1 MVWDLSWDGSS
12 TTIDRALHDEL
23 IQRYVDSGGPGEA
36 DAVVPM
42 MRLESLISVLISLT
56 RAAKGL
62 PWNREFTR
70 LLVATLDELV

>member
-1 MVWDLSWDGSS
+1 
-12 TTIDRALHDEL
+12 
-23 IQRYVDSGGPGEA
+23 
-36 DAVVPM
+36 M
-42 MRLESLISVLISLT
+42 MRLESLVSALISLT